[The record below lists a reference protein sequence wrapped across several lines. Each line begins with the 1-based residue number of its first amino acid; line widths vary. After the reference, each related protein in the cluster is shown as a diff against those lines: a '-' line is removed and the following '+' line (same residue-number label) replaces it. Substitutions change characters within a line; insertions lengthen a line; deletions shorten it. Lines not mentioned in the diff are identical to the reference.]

1 MPLFIK
7 FSLLIIIAISILPI
21 YPQKLPNLPDPKDL
35 SDKRVT
41 ASINSDDLNQ
51 IVGIV
56 RQRKWGGLYI
66 NLFIE
71 PLPILEISDP
81 KIEYI
86 IDFDRKK
93 ITKVLHKNNIIVV
106 VTGSKKRNVTIIY
119 YVSKDN
125 ENWVITK
132 KQRIVE

>member
-1 MPLFIK
+1 
-7 FSLLIIIAISILPI
+7 LPI

-93 ITKVLHKNNIIVV
+93 ITKVLPKNNIIVV